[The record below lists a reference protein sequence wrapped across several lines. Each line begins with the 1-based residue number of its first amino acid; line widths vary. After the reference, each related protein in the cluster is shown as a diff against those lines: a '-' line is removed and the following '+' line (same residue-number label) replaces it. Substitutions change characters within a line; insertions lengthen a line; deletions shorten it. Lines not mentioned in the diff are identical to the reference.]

1 MDVHVRTVCVQNV
14 SWSET
19 THTQLISQ
27 VTMYFKRCTRV
38 SCALTELSFIGD
50 RFLFGSRGESRGCS
64 EAAQCKHICSLMNP
78 ISLDPAFC

>member
-1 MDVHVRTVCVQNV
+1 MYVHVRTVCVQNV
-14 SWSET
+14 
-19 THTQLISQ
+19 HADKLHKQLIIQ
-27 VTMYFKRCTRV
+27 VTMYLKRYTRV